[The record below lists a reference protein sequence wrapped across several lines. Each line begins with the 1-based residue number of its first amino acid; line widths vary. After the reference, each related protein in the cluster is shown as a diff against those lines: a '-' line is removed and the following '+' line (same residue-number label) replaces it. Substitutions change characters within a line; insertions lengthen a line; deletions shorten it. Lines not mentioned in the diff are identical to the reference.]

1 MNHGADALRITPS
14 YILKLKICPTDK
26 QNFYLSVRDDTNRS
40 LDSDV
45 SWNENKTLLDKK
57 INICM
62 NNLDFRERQDG

>member
-1 MNHGADALRITPS
+1 MNHGADALRIMPS

-26 QNFYLSVRDDTNRS
+26 QNFYLSARDDRS

-45 SWNENKTLLDKK
+45 RWNENKTLLNKI

>member
-1 MNHGADALRITPS
+1 MPS

-26 QNFYLSVRDDTNRS
+26 QNFYLSAWDDTNRS
-40 LDSDV
+40 LDFDV
-45 SWNENKTLLDKK
+45 RWNEKKTLLDKR